1 MSKSEPI
8 VITVRFSSGT
18 YTARARGEK
27 ATASSTIT
35 AEAAARSLA
44 RKLGTD
50 IEQPDLFAASRH
62 SADPHVQFKARKPT
76 QEISA

>member
-1 MSKSEPI
+1 MSNQAQI

-18 YTARARGEK
+18 YIARARGEK

-50 IEQPDLFAASRH
+50 IDQSDLFAASRH
-62 SADPHVQFKARKPT
+62 SADPHVQFTVRQRNAG
-76 QEISA
+76 